1 MSCFHEPFSKL
12 KSQMEVG
19 HKWVGGGKRWIW
31 HQLLKNTRQKW
42 REQLWKLQ
50 VYVGKAWRFQEECL
64 SAVESMSYTKQ
75 RVWSPEDDISL
86 LWKSHYLWHTLR
98 HYITPHLIPRFQ
110 LHAFFVKDEAAI
122 HPEAQEM
129 HFETV
134 NKEGRGGAPKNRK
147 YGWTKVRGGIPI
159 TTIIA
164 QWIVDFNLFSGMLM
178 ASLWSTYPSDG
189 LWRRLLYN
197 CFWIVKTGCFSGSAK
212 ASEL

>member
-1 MSCFHEPFSKL
+1 MKWPFSKL

-19 HKWVGGGKRWIW
+19 HRWVGGGKRWIW
-31 HQLLKNTRQKW
+31 HQLLKTR
-42 REQLWKLQ
+42 
-50 VYVGKAWRFQEECL
+50 GKNEESSSGNCNFTL
-64 SAVESMSYTKQ
+64 EKIGGFRRNA
-75 RVWSPEDDISL
+75 SL
-86 LWKSHYLWHTLR
+86 LWKACFIPCKECDPQRTTFLSFENR
-98 HYITPHLIPRFQ
+98 IIFDIHYIKPNLIPRFQ
-110 LHAFFVKDEAAI
+110 LQAFFVKDEAAI

-134 NKEGRGGAPKNRK
+134 KKEGRGGAPKNRK

-164 QWIVDFNLFSGMLM
+164 QWMVDFNLYSGMLM
-178 ASLWSTYPSDG
+178 ASLWSTYPSEG

-197 CFWIVKTGCFSGSAK
+197 FFWIVKTGCFSGSAK